1 MLTAFLLGSGG
12 IERLAAFFFWVL
24 GVLNA
29 LPRSNQRGMPSVW
42 LSSLGIGEITAV
54 GVSPVL
60 KHVRR
65 VGIEHVVHAQRWA
78 ESHLLW
84 TVISAYNKHVI

>member
-1 MLTAFLLGSGG
+1 MLHRILVEFWG
-12 IERLAAFFFWVL
+12 IERPTAFYVWVL

-65 VGIEHVVHAQRWA
+65 VGIEHVVHAQPWA